1 MKFFIPKASQ
11 NWIIGKHLVTS
22 NDLQKSLKDLGVS
35 GEVIS
40 EVKVFM
46 YVMHPKKA
54 NVPKEEFE
62 GIRAR
67 QMQQKKQQQ
76 GQAAPGGCGLR
87 VIGRCGLW

>member
-1 MKFFIPKASQ
+1 VKFYIPKASQ
-11 NWIIGKHLVTS
+11 NWIIGENLVTS
-22 NDLQKSLKDLGVS
+22 SDLQKSLKDLGVT
-35 GEVIS
+35 GDLIN

-76 GQAAPGGCGLR
+76 GQTTQ
-87 VIGRCGLW
+87 GRCGLS